1 VFSSLTFF
9 LISCAAHGLPLYQS
23 KIILLNLMN
32 ITRKFIWLLIIPLMA
47 FGLHE
52 HYISL
57 TKIDFLKEKSS
68 VQITMRFF
76 IDDVEKALE
85 NQFELPLELATK
97 NENKQ
102 ANQYLET
109 YIREQFK
116 INLNQRE
123 ESYTY
128 LGKEYEDDVVYIY
141 LEIENVD
148 DINTVEVQNS
158 MLIDTFEDQ
167 QNYVKISIGKVQKT
181 FILIKANDKEML
193 KL

>member
-1 VFSSLTFF
+1 
-9 LISCAAHGLPLYQS
+9 
-23 KIILLNLMN
+23 MN
-32 ITRKFIWLLIIPLMA
+32 IVRKFIWLLIIPLMA

-57 TKIDFLKEKSS
+57 TKIDFVKEQRS

-76 IDDVEKALE
+76 IDDLEKALE

-97 NENKQ
+97 NENNQ
-102 ANQYLET
+102 ANGYLET
-109 YIREQFK
+109 YIRDKFR
-116 INLNQRE
+116 INLNKLEQ
-123 ESYTY
+123 SYTY

-148 DINTVEVQNS
+148 NINVIEVQNS
-158 MLIDTFEDQ
+158 MLIELFEEQ
-167 QNYVKISIGKVQKT
+167 QNYVKLSIGKVQKT
-181 FILIKANDKEML
+181 FILIKANDKEIL